1 MGQGN
6 DAPLCDTVMRFSL
19 CENAKNEYPESA
31 LSIRIDLTFDPNRFD
46 LRAMPN
52 LQVVEKE
59 EIVAVGWM
67 SHPATRRL
75 IIQWTVAVAAAFV
88 LGTWLVWWAA
98 YSQRHFALE
107 EIRASCQRVMPET
120 VDRCVDTVIIQRGGA
135 RR

>member
-1 MGQGN
+1 
-6 DAPLCDTVMRFSL
+6 
-19 CENAKNEYPESA
+19 
-31 LSIRIDLTFDPNRFD
+31 
-46 LRAMPN
+46 MPN

-59 EIVAVGWM
+59 EVVAVRSRSFPINTG
-67 SHPATRRL
+67 L
-75 IIQWTVAVAAAFV
+75 IIQWIAAIAVAFG

-98 YSQRHFALE
+98 YSHRQFVIE

>member
-1 MGQGN
+1 M
-6 DAPLCDTVMRFSL
+6 
-19 CENAKNEYPESA
+19 

-59 EIVAVGWM
+59 DMVADRWM
-67 SHPATRRL
+67 PHPATRRV
-75 IIQWTVAVAAAFV
+75 IIQWVVASVVAFG

-98 YSQRHFALE
+98 YLQRQFALE
-107 EIRASCQRVMPET
+107 EIRAACQRVLPET
-120 VDRCVDTVIIQRGGA
+120 LDRCVDTVIIQRGGA